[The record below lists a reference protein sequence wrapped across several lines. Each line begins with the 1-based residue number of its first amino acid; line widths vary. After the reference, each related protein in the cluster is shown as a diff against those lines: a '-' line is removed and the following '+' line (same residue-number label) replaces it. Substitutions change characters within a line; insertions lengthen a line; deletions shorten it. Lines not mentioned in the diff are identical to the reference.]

1 MPAVLLLIGF
11 LFLYFGAEWLV
22 RGASRLSILIGL
34 SPLLIGITVVAF
46 GTSLPELLVSLIS
59 AIKGKD
65 MIAVGNVVGSNICN
79 IALILG
85 ISSLFHPISCQ
96 KEVVKRDIPIMI
108 FISIFLIII
117 SLDSRIDRID
127 GFLLFSGLIGYTIFN
142 YLEDKKKKD
151 VSIDYLEE
159 LGMEEEEVEKGNNLL
174 ISKQIILVLAG
185 IFFVVFGAKIVVNS
199 AESLMRILGISEK
212 VIGLTVVAF
221 GTSLPEL
228 ATSAVAAYRR
238 HMDISLGNIIGSNA
252 FNIMCVLGLTSLIR
266 PIEIK
271 GGVFK
276 SGLFIDY
283 LIMLS
288 ISITPYVM
296 ARGDL
301 LISRKNGL
309 FLLFSYMLYV
319 IYLFSSSRGFA
330 SSMSIIGI
338 PSLIS

>member
-1 MPAVLLLIGF
+1 MPVILLLIGF
-11 LFLYFGAEWLV
+11 LLLYFGAEWLV
-22 RGASRLSILIGL
+22 KGASRISILIGL

-65 MIAVGNVVGSNICN
+65 MLAVGNVVGSNICN

-85 ISSLFHPISCQ
+85 ISSIFHPISCQ
-96 KEVVKRDIPIMI
+96 KEVVKRDFPLMI
-108 FISIFLIII
+108 FISIFLVII

-127 GFLLFSGLIGYTIFN
+127 GSFLFSGLIGYTIFN
-142 YLEDKKKKD
+142 YLEDRKKKD

-159 LGMEEEEVEKGNNLL
+159 IGIEEVKKKDNFL

-185 IFFVVFGAKIVVNS
+185 IFFVVFGARIVVNS
-199 AESLMRILGISEK
+199 AERLMRILGISEK

-238 HMDISLGNIIGSNA
+238 HMDISIGNIIGSNA
-252 FNIMCVLGLTSLIR
+252 FNIMCVLGLTSIIR
-266 PIEIK
+266 PIQIK
-271 GGVFK
+271 GGIFK

-283 LIMLS
+283 LIMLF
-288 ISITPYVM
+288 ISIVPYLM
-296 ARGDL
+296 ARKDL
-301 LISRKNGL
+301 LITRKNGL
-309 FLLFSYMLYV
+309 FLLFSYMLYL

-338 PSLIS
+338 PSFIS